1 MFAELLLHV
10 LGADEGQAP
19 LEVGQ
24 HVAERLR
31 PVVLR
36 VELQLHREE
45 LEWEGVCSDIPLSIQ
60 GGPSG
65 RGQAYVDIEIR
76 VAIWN

>member
-31 PVVLR
+31 PMVLG

-45 LEWEGVCSDIPLSIQ
+45 LEWEGYSSFNTEW
-60 GGPSG
+60 SG
-65 RGQAYVDIEIR
+65 TSFC
-76 VAIWN
+76 